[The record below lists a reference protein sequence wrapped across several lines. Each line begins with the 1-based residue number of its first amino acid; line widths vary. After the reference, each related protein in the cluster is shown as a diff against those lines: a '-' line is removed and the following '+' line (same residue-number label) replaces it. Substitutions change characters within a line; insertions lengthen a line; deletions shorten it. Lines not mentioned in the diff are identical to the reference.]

1 MKLAIGS
8 DERNHVTDW
17 VIDYLRKAGHEVELF
32 GPVRENDEREWA
44 DVSIDLAES
53 VGEARCD
60 EGVLFCWTGT
70 GSSIAANKVKG
81 VRAALCVDA
90 EEARGARKWNH
101 ANVLVLSLRLTS
113 EGLAREILDAW
124 FSTPYGKEE
133 FDLRNVERVNKYE
146 K

>member
-1 MKLAIGS
+1 
-8 DERNHVTDW
+8 
-17 VIDYLRKAGHEVELF
+17 
-32 GPVRENDEREWA
+32 
-44 DVSIDLAES
+44 
-53 VGEARCD
+53 
-60 EGVLFCWTGT
+60 FCWTGT
-70 GSSIAANKVKG
+70 VSSIAANNVKG

-90 EEARGARKWNH
+90 EEVRGARKCNH

-113 EGLAREILDAW
+113 EGLAKEILDAW